1 MRGNRLSPPRKQGYW
16 IHVNSVF
23 DAHARMCASLCV
35 SVCQSA
41 VRSTWTCIFLQLLW
55 QFKHSV
61 YLFRECLPVPLV
73 YVLGNTI
80 WPQVLSVYLKPSV
93 SVPILIVSR
102 VSSRLASPLIIRAMW
117 KRQCLEREGER
128 ERERGRGTYR
138 EGENGVKTRANQ
150 REDRRNEWAS
160 ERERM

>member
-1 MRGNRLSPPRKQGYW
+1 M
-16 IHVNSVF
+16 
-23 DAHARMCASLCV
+23 
-35 SVCQSA
+35 
-41 VRSTWTCIFLQLLW
+41 
-55 QFKHSV
+55 

-117 KRQCLEREGER
+117 KTGCLERSGGETGRRAARDREGER
-128 ERERGRGTYR
+128 EKVGRSESKPEGRTEGMNERLKGRECRFSLNLT
-138 EGENGVKTRANQ
+138 TASCAS
-150 REDRRNEWAS
+150 NEW
-160 ERERM
+160 

>member
-1 MRGNRLSPPRKQGYW
+1 M
-16 IHVNSVF
+16 
-23 DAHARMCASLCV
+23 
-35 SVCQSA
+35 
-41 VRSTWTCIFLQLLW
+41 
-55 QFKHSV
+55 

-117 KRQCLEREGER
+117 KRQCLERRGRETWRGTER
-128 ERERGRGTYR
+128 ERERGRENEQKARAEPGRRT
-138 EGENGVKTRANQ
+138 EGM
-150 REDRRNEWAS
+150 NE
-160 ERERM
+160 